1 MAKMFYT
8 LDEVCSKLGKDDD
21 EVKRMVQS
29 GQIQEFR
36 DRDNLMFNVEQIDLL
51 AAGEEDTSDVHLEL
65 DDTGGGLDVPMPEDS
80 SIGLADSREGTGL
93 IDAGASGSG
102 SIGGSGLGLAD
113 SREAMDLADSREGT
127 GTGTGTGVS
136 VFDTDHGGEESDKT
150 AAGEVVEEELGLD
163 AVGSG
168 SGLLDLTRE
177 SDDTSLGAELL
188 EEVYASEENVEL
200 PAHASGL
207 FEAAAVERPG
217 QEVTPAT
224 VPAGL
229 PMMVEAYDGAGS
241 GLGAGLLIGAVA
253 SLVCVAIIAIVGTGG
268 ATPMLAMKMASNESS
283 IWIWSGVL
291 LAITVI
297 LGLIGLFIGKA
308 SE

>member
-1 MAKMFYT
+1 
-8 LDEVCSKLGKDDD
+8 
-21 EVKRMVQS
+21 
-29 GQIQEFR
+29 
-36 DRDNLMFNVEQIDLL
+36 
-51 AAGEEDTSDVHLEL
+51 
-65 DDTGGGLDVPMPEDS
+65 MPEDS

-93 IDAGASGSG
+93 IDTGGAASDPGAL
-102 SIGGSGLGLAD
+102 GGSGLGLAD
-113 SREAMDLADSREGT
+113 SREALDLSDSRD
-127 GTGTGTGVS
+127 GTGVS
-136 VFDTDHGGEESDKT
+136 VFDTDHGGEGSDQT
-150 AAGEVVEEELGLD
+150 ASGEAVEEEDLGLD

-188 EEVYASEENVEL
+188 EEVYSSEENVEL

-207 FEAAAVERPG
+207 FEAASVERPG

-229 PMMVEAYDGAGS
+229 PMMVEAYDGASS

-253 SLVCVAIIAIVGTGG
+253 SLVCVAIIAIVGAGG
-268 ATPMLAMKMASNESS
+268 ATSVLATKIASTDSS
-283 IWIWSGVL
+283 IWMWAGGL
-291 LAITVI
+291 LGLTVV

>member
-8 LDEVCSKLGKDDD
+8 LDEVCSKLSKDED
-21 EVKRMVQS
+21 EVKQMVRS

-36 DRDNLMFNVEQIDLL
+36 DRDNLMFKVEQIDLL
-51 AAGEEDTSDVHLEL
+51 TAGEEDTSDVHLEL
-65 DDTGGGLDVPMPEDS
+65 DDTGGGTGMPMPEDS

-102 SIGGSGLGLAD
+102 SAGGSGLGLAD
-113 SREAMDLADSREGT
+113 SREALDLSDSRE
-127 GTGTGTGVS
+127 GTGVS

-150 AAGEVVEEELGLD
+150 ASGEAVEEELGLD

-188 EEVYASEENVEL
+188 EEVYSSEEKVEL

-207 FEAAAVERPG
+207 FEAASVERPG
-217 QEVTPAT
+217 QEVTPSA

-241 GLGAGLLIGAVA
+241 GLGAGLLIGTVA
-253 SLVCVAIIAIVGTGG
+253 SLVCVAIVAIVGAGG
-268 ATPMLAMKMASNESS
+268 ATSVLAKKIASSDTS
-283 IWIWSGVL
+283 IWMWAGGL
-291 LAITVI
+291 LALTVI